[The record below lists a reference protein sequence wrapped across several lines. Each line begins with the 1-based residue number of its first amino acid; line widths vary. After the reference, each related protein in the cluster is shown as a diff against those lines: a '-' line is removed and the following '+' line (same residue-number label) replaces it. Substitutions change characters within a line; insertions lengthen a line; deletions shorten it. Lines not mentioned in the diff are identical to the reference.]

1 MIRGL
6 RTVIYPAPDLERAK
20 AWYTKVLGIEPYFA
34 EPFYVGFEVGGFEL
48 GLNPNGDP
56 ATSPLTYW
64 GVPDTEAAIASLLA
78 LGAKLHSGVQ
88 EVGEGIK
95 LGSVRAPGGSV
106 VGVIENP
113 HFGA

>member
-1 MIRGL
+1 MLLGL
-6 RTVIYPAPDLERAK
+6 RSAIYAAPDLAAAK
-20 AWYTKVLGIEPYFA
+20 AWWTEVLGKEPYFDQ
-34 EPFYVGFEVGGFEL
+34 PFYVGFEVGGFEL
-48 GLNPNGDP
+48 GLDPNGDP

-64 GVPDTEAAIASLLA
+64 GVPDAEEAVASLLA
-78 LGAKLHSGVQ
+78 LGAKFHAGVR

-95 LGSVRAPGGSV
+95 LGSVRDRSGSV